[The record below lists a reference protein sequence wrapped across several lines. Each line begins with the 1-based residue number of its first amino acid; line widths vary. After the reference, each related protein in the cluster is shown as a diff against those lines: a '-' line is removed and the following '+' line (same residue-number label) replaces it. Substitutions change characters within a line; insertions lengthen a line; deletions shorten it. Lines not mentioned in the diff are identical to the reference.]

1 MAKKKLYQLKD
12 SFKKGN
18 DIYRNHYVGHFFYE
32 DAIKKKKQLVK
43 KGKKVIVKSA
53 YERAKL
59 YKKVRGRNVYVETKE
74 IRVAKVYTK
83 RKNKRRKKKEHKV
96 APIIKAIFNLGK
108 NK

>member
-43 KGKKVIVKSA
+43 KGKKVIVKTA
-53 YERAKL
+53 YEKAKL
-59 YKKVRGRNVYVETKE
+59 YKKVGGRNVYVETKE
-74 IRVAKVYTK
+74 IRIAKVYTK
-83 RKNKRRKKKEHKV
+83 RKK
-96 APIIKAIFNLGK
+96 
-108 NK
+108 